1 MPSSHAL
8 LSPSSASRWL
18 NCPPSARLEER
29 APDHESESARV
40 GTIAHARAEQKLRN
54 YLEGHPRKKV
64 KCLDGEMDECTTNYR
79 NYVVEVLNEEKKK
92 SKYAK
97 LFIEVQL
104 DLSNWAPGSFGTS
117 DAVVVGDDTVH
128 IIDFKYG
135 QSPKGKVEAY
145 QNRQMMLYAIG
156 VVDELECLYDFE
168 KVKLHIFQPRLDH
181 ISEWELP
188 LVQLKE
194 WAEAVLKPKAQMAYE
209 GEGEQKVGSWCHF
222 CKVKQCCK
230 ARAEKSLEI
239 AESDKRLDSLL
250 MTDEQVSELLPHL
263 DDVIAWAKDVQN
275 FALEQAL
282 LGTKYQGYKLVE
294 GVSRR
299 KVVDPEGLKKALRE
313 KGFKEDEFLDIKLKG
328 LTALEKLV
336 GKKEFSTDCGDFV
349 EKPPGKP
356 TLVKESDKRPEIGNV
371 TEEFKNGIE

>member
-1 MPSSHAL
+1 MPSNHAL

-18 NCPPSARLEER
+18 NCLPSARLEER

-40 GTIAHARAEQKLRN
+40 GTIAHMKAEQKLKN
-54 YLEGHPRKKV
+54 YLEGNPQKKV

-79 NYVVEVLNEEKKK
+79 NYVIEVLNEEKKK

-128 IIDFKYG
+128 VIDFKYG
-135 QSPKGKVEAY
+135 RSPRGKVDAY
-145 QNRQMMLYAIG
+145 LNKQMMIYAIG
-156 VVDELECLYDFE
+156 VIDELECLYDF
-168 KVKLHIFQPRLDH
+168 KNVKLHIFQPRLDH

-188 LVQLKE
+188 LSQLKD
-194 WAEAVLKPKAQMAYE
+194 WAENVLKPKAKMAYE
-209 GEGEQKVGSWCHF
+209 GEGNQKVGSWCHF

-230 ARAEKSLEI
+230 ARSEKALEVAER
-239 AESDKRLDSLL
+239 DKRLDSLL
-250 MTDEQVSELLPHL
+250 MTDDQVSEILPQL
-263 DDVIAWAKDVQN
+263 DDVIAWAKDVQT

-282 LGTKYQGYKLVE
+282 SGTKYQGYKLVE
-294 GVSRR
+294 GISRR
-299 KVVDPEGLKKALRE
+299 KVVDPEGVKKTLLE
-313 KGFKEDEFLDIKLKG
+313 KGFKEDDFLDIKLKG

-336 GKKEFSTDCGDFV
+336 GKKEFNTDCCSFI

-356 TLVKESDKRPEIGNV
+356 TLVKESDKRPEYNSV
-371 TEEFKNGIE
+371 EADFKDL